1 MLSLQSYQK
10 AIKFPNLSLSTVCH
24 KQIAFHNPIKTR
36 WMKPKSHPTSFFS
49 HRISYFTLKY
59 TTLWKNN
66 GIWTLFHVDF
76 NTSMARNAFGPQR
89 PWNKHHSFFI
99 FFVTY
104 RPGCKAHN
112 SNSVLILPTAQPFP
126 LIYRFYLEN
135 NIKGEQN
142 DSPHGS
148 HFTFIN
154 STAKLYTSYRRTTD
168 FMSFENWR
176 RDCRVNSYLDV
187 SDMDHS
193 LSVFLI

>member
-1 MLSLQSYQK
+1 MDETQVPSN
-10 AIKFPNLSLSTVCH
+10 I
-24 KQIAFHNPIKTR
+24 
-36 WMKPKSHPTSFFS
+36 FFS